1 MELVKEMKIQ
11 TYAVLFGSFRVASKI
26 PKVFSLTNVKLAL
39 TTPPSPH
46 THPLISPPL
55 NLVKQALRNSCELL
69 RQRKE
74 LHASSWTFMQ
84 AHVSKIM

>member
-1 MELVKEMKIQ
+1 MLLLNFIFDPSAGAQGVTM
-11 TYAVLFGSFRVASKI
+11 S
-26 PKVFSLTNVKLAL
+26 VF
-39 TTPPSPH
+39 P
-46 THPLISPPL
+46 
-55 NLVKQALRNSCELL
+55 VKQALRNSCELL